1 VASLGLAV
9 DGVLISLDPEIGG
22 RIAQVEVDGHELL
35 HGSAAGGGDPTP
47 TGWGSFPMAPYAGRV
62 RHGLIVVDG
71 VEHHLQLRNGPHA
84 MHGTVL
90 DRPWTVTE
98 HTASSCSM
106 RAELGP
112 DWPWDGWCEQHLDLS
127 GERLALRL
135 EVHSAGD
142 AFPASAG
149 WHPWFRT
156 RLATG
161 AELRI
166 DIVAGAM
173 AVRDGAGIPTGEW
186 RRPSMRPWDD
196 CLREVEW
203 PVRLRWARATR
214 AEIGVDVWAGTDHVV
229 VYDQPEH
236 AWCVEPQT
244 APPDAL
250 GSTADIVTPERPL
263 VVTGEWRWIRP
274 EAPYLSGE

>member
-1 VASLGLAV
+1 
-9 DGVLISLDPEIGG
+9 
-22 RIAQVEVDGHELL
+22 
-35 HGSAAGGGDPTP
+35 
-47 TGWGSFPMAPYAGRV
+47 
-62 RHGLIVVDG
+62 
-71 VEHHLQLRNGPHA
+71 
-84 MHGTVL
+84 
-90 DRPWTVTE
+90 
-98 HTASSCSM
+98 
-106 RAELGP
+106 
-112 DWPWDGWCEQHLDLS
+112 
-127 GERLALRL
+127 
-135 EVHSAGD
+135 
-142 AFPASAG
+142 
-149 WHPWFRT
+149 
-156 RLATG
+156 
-161 AELRI
+161 
-166 DIVAGAM
+166 
-173 AVRDGAGIPTGEW
+173 
-186 RRPSMRPWDD
+186 MRPWDD